1 VTTFRSSRSGR
12 RPVYPIALA
21 AAVLGLAAD
30 QGSKWALLEI
40 VGLRG
45 DPRTI
50 TIAPFFDIV
59 LWWNNGTSFSLFRTG
74 EAWGPYVFSIAA
86 LAIIVFLV
94 LWLGRTASPVLA
106 AAIGAVIG
114 GALGN
119 VVDRLRFGAVADFFY
134 AHIGDYGWPA
144 FNVADS
150 LIVMGVGVLVFD
162 GMFLGR
168 RTPDKMGQRDKIV
181 QRDRR

>member
-1 VTTFRSSRSGR
+1 MTR
-12 RPVYPIALA
+12 RGAYLTAALSA
-21 AAVLGLAAD
+21 ALGLAAD
-30 QGSKWALLEI
+30 QGSKWALLEW
-40 VGLRG
+40 VGLRD

-50 TIAPFFDIV
+50 TLASWFDIV
-59 LWWNNGTSFSLFRTG
+59 LWWNQGTSFSLFRTG
-74 EAWGPYVFSIAA
+74 AAWGPYLFSIAA

-94 LWLGRTASPVLA
+94 LWLGRVAHPVLA
-106 AAIGAVIG
+106 VAIGAVIG

-150 LIVMGVGVLVFD
+150 LIVVGIGVLVLD

-168 RTPDKMGQRDKIV
+168 KTADAIV
-181 QRDRR
+181 QKDRR